1 MISSCRASLGIGP
14 IAPQF
19 HIMVYRCKEASGFSL
34 VELLVVI
41 TIIGVL
47 ISLLLPAVQSAREAA
62 RRVSC
67 FNNLHQIAIGLHSYH
82 EVCRCFPPGCS
93 EPAGKLIAWS
103 VFLLPHIEQNNIHSL
118 FQFNQPFYATGNS
131 AATHQVISTY
141 LCPSTNQLTA
151 KRAGNVTANCTTS
164 AYNGMGCID
173 YGGMYGWSDSTT
185 TTGTGV
191 MIYDRAITIAD
202 IRDGTSNTIAV
213 AEDSGRGWDYNGEWA
228 CGQNIFDQTGAINVS
243 QNNEMWSD
251 HPGGVNTAFCDGSAH
266 FLSQTLSL
274 DIVKALCTRDGHE
287 VIATG
292 AWE

>member
-1 MISSCRASLGIGP
+1 
-14 IAPQF
+14 
-19 HIMVYRCKEASGFSL
+19 
-34 VELLVVI
+34 
-41 TIIGVL
+41 
-47 ISLLLPAVQSAREAA
+47 
-62 RRVSC
+62 
-67 FNNLHQIAIGLHSYH
+67 
-82 EVCRCFPPGCS
+82 
-93 EPAGKLIAWS
+93 
-103 VFLLPHIEQNNIHSL
+103 
-118 FQFNQPFYATGNS
+118 
-131 AATHQVISTY
+131 
-141 LCPSTNQLTA
+141 
-151 KRAGNVTANCTTS
+151 
-164 AYNGMGCID
+164 MGCID